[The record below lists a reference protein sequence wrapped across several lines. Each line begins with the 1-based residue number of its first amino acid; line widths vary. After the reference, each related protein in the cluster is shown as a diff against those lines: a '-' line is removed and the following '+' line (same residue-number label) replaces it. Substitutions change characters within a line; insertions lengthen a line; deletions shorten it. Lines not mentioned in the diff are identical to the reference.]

1 VKPEGFAVLTPNP
14 ALDTFLSQ
22 FAPTHYNCIAEFDRK
37 IVCMSINF
45 VFIQAYQHI
54 NLTFNDE
61 LITLLLV
68 GVVV

>member
-1 VKPEGFAVLTPNP
+1 MLTPNP

-22 FAPTHYNCIAEFDRK
+22 FAPMYYSCMAEFYRK

-45 VFIQAYQHI
+45 VFIQTYQHI

-68 GVVV
+68 GVAV

>member
-1 VKPEGFAVLTPNP
+1 MYY
-14 ALDTFLSQ
+14 S
-22 FAPTHYNCIAEFDRK
+22 CMAEFYRK

-45 VFIQAYQHI
+45 VFIQTYQHI

-68 GVVV
+68 GVAV